1 MCYTNTQKL
10 QHPTLTYLQQKGI
23 SRFKLHNVSNLQRDL
38 YVEGREDYGLN
49 LTTDKRSVQ
58 YLRGQSS

>member
-10 QHPTLTYLQQKGI
+10 QHPTLTYLQQRGI
-23 SRFKLHNVSNLQRDL
+23 PRYKLHNVSNLQRDL
-38 YVEGREDYGLN
+38 YFEGREDYGL